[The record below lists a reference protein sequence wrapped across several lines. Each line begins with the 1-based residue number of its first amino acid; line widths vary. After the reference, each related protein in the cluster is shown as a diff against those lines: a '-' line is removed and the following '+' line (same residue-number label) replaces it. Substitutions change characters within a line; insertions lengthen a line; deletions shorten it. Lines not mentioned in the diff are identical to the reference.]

1 MILTIDT
8 CTAAVY
14 VFIFFFCLSLPTLYR
29 YLAGDLRNVIL
40 SFLGTTDT
48 STLNLSSSDP
58 KFK

>member
-14 VFIFFFCLSLPTLYR
+14 VLSFITRDLSFTEIR
-29 YLAGDLRNVIL
+29 YLAGDLRNVAL

-48 STLNLSSSDP
+48 DQSITCYHTYVD
-58 KFK
+58 